1 MKGTVL
7 DFVERYPLSRE
18 PLIRLA
24 DRAYRLGYPIMD
36 DTTFDELADG
46 VEVEIND
53 NPAADGVAVAL
64 HPPMLSQQKTY
75 NYSDVTA
82 ICSKSEVLTASLKL
96 DGFAVSLVYE
106 HGVLSYATT
115 RGDGREGLT
124 ITNHI
129 IAGVLNIPWILDD
142 GMAEIEKLEIRGE
155 MIIPSSF
162 GDAKHNPRSI
172 CVGLFG
178 RNDLSGLDEYEP
190 SFYGYDLLLPQLK
203 HEERLSTLM
212 RLGFDVVPWI
222 ICNPS
227 DICAI
232 VMELEGLRESFPC
245 EADGIVFRINDPTI
259 FHAKG
264 STQHHPK
271 GSIALKFKT
280 DTAVTTVESIDW
292 SEGEKTGKLTPIVS
306 VSPVTLGGCE
316 IRKLNGGTIANTLRV
331 GDKIQITRKG
341 GVIPVI
347 LAKL

>member
-1 MKGTVL
+1 MKGTLL
-7 DFVERYPLSRE
+7 DFVERYPMSRE
-18 PLIRLA
+18 PLIQLA

-36 DTTFDELADG
+36 DATFDTLADG

-53 NPAADGVAVAL
+53 NPAADGVAVTL

-82 ICSKSEVLTASLKL
+82 ICGKSERMTASLKL

-129 IAGVLNIPWILDD
+129 LAGVLNIPWILEG
-142 GMAEIEKLEIRGE
+142 GMVEIEKLEIRGE

-203 HEERLSTLM
+203 HEDRLSTLAE
-212 RLGFDVVPWI
+212 LGFDVVPWI
-222 ICNPS
+222 ICHPS
-227 DICAI
+227 EICAI
-232 VMELEGLRESFPC
+232 VMELEEIRESFPC
-245 EADGIVFRINDPTI
+245 EADGIVFRINDTTI
-259 FHAKG
+259 FHSKG

-316 IRKLNGGTIANTLRV
+316 IRKLNGGTIANTLHV